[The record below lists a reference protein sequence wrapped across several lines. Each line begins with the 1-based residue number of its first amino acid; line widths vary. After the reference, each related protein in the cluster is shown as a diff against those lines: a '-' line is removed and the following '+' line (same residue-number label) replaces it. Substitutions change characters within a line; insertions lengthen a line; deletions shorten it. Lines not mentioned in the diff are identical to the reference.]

1 MLHSYCS
8 RENYSSQTS
17 FRQVDSGQPLN
28 DECPVSEESTS
39 TNPKLLQCLLNQM
52 QSYPR
57 LWDKACREK
66 IHAQKKR
73 LTYINIVS
81 ILGIDGKSIRKLVIR
96 WPKSILRVACFRVI
110 QLVIVNYE
118 VLPREKEGKRE
129 RGGRGGEDVRVPF
142 LYSQKTSENLTVFW
156 CFQRAEKG
164 CIGNEWVKFSGKSKT
179 FATDKKSLAKVSK
192 MTVWIEICDVKLF
205 IFYMKYIKF
214 FPNFLHPALNHPIN
228 LQWQKLKKTSVEQ
241 FHFQ

>member
-96 WPKSILRVACFRVI
+96 WPKSILRVACFRVF

-129 RGGRGGEDVRVPF
+129 RGGEDVRVPF

-192 MTVWIEICDVKLF
+192 IQFELKYAMLNYSYF
-205 IFYMKYIKF
+205 IWNILNSFLTFYT
-214 FPNFLHPALNHPIN
+214 LH
-228 LQWQKLKKTSVEQ
+228 
-241 FHFQ
+241 

>member
-73 LTYINIVS
+73 LTYIYIES

-96 WPKSILRVACFRVI
+96 WPKSILRVACFRVF

-118 VLPREKEGKRE
+118 VLPREKDGKRE
-129 RGGRGGEDVRVPF
+129 GGGTSGHPFSTSRKHQRTLRFSDVFREQRKGALETNGSSLV
-142 LYSQKTSENLTVFW
+142 ENLKRLPPT
-156 CFQRAEKG
+156 K
-164 CIGNEWVKFSGKSKT
+164 N
-179 FATDKKSLAKVSK
+179 
-192 MTVWIEICDVKLF
+192 
-205 IFYMKYIKF
+205 Y
-214 FPNFLHPALNHPIN
+214 
-228 LQWQKLKKTSVEQ
+228 
-241 FHFQ
+241 

>member
-52 QSYPR
+52 QSCPR

-96 WPKSILRVACFRVI
+96 WPKSILRVACFRVF

-118 VLPREKEGKRE
+118 VLPREKDGKRE
-129 RGGRGGEDVRVPF
+129 RGVRGGRQGTLSLLPENIREPYGFLMFSEGRERVHWERMG
-142 LYSQKTSENLTVFW
+142 QV
-156 CFQRAEKG
+156 
-164 CIGNEWVKFSGKSKT
+164 
-179 FATDKKSLAKVSK
+179 
-192 MTVWIEICDVKLF
+192 
-205 IFYMKYIKF
+205 
-214 FPNFLHPALNHPIN
+214 
-228 LQWQKLKKTSVEQ
+228 
-241 FHFQ
+241 

>member
-1 MLHSYCS
+1 MPKIICSHQVRDNTGFKRNSEDQGHVEDEENDYIAESESMLHSYCS

-73 LTYINIVS
+73 LTYINIES

-96 WPKSILRVACFRVI
+96 WPKSILRVASFRVF

-118 VLPREKEGKRE
+118 VLPREKDGKRE
-129 RGGRGGEDVRVPF
+129 RGVRGGRQGTLSLLPENIREPYGFLMFSEGRERVH
-142 LYSQKTSENLTVFW
+142 W
-156 CFQRAEKG
+156 
-164 CIGNEWVKFSGKSKT
+164 
-179 FATDKKSLAKVSK
+179 
-192 MTVWIEICDVKLF
+192 
-205 IFYMKYIKF
+205 
-214 FPNFLHPALNHPIN
+214 
-228 LQWQKLKKTSVEQ
+228 EQ
-241 FHFQ
+241 MGQV